1 MNSKWLQAILLT
13 LCTGGMLFLFYPS
26 QSELGKGFVVASFY
40 MMLRYAALVG
50 GIGLLFA
57 YVFFRRKISSL
68 FIFIFLTTLN
78 LAVCFSA
85 VVLYFLRQANLEWLH
100 DCLLNGLVGVGM
112 IICMQLGRSGG

>member
-1 MNSKWLQAILLT
+1 MMHKKPLLAIISTICIGGLLV
-13 LCTGGMLFLFYPS
+13 LFNRS
-26 QSELGKGFVVASFY
+26 NSELGKGFVVASFY

-50 GIGLLFA
+50 GIVLLFA
-57 YVFFRRKISSL
+57 YVFFRRKISSS

-85 VVLYFLRQANLEWLH
+85 LVLYFLRQANLEWLH

-112 IICMQLGRSGG
+112 IVCMQLGKR

>member
-13 LCTGGMLFLFYPS
+13 FCIAGMLFLFYPS
-26 QSELGKGFVVASFY
+26 HSELGKGFVVASFY

-50 GIGLLFA
+50 GIVLLFT
-57 YVFFRRKISSL
+57 YVFFRRKISFS
-68 FIFIFLTTLN
+68 FIFIFMTTLN

-85 VVLYFLRQANLEWLH
+85 VVLYFLQQANREWLH

-112 IICMQLGRSGG
+112 IICMQLGKR